1 LTTDRALAR
10 AVYCAAKSVYLD
22 IDAAMR
28 RCMDNRMNN
37 LEVKSTKIFE
47 GSPEALSR
55 LLRADYLRAETFSGL
70 TQAFT
75 WGKR

>member
-1 LTTDRALAR
+1 
-10 AVYCAAKSVYLD
+10 
-22 IDAAMR
+22 
-28 RCMDNRMNN
+28 MNN
-37 LEVKSTKIFE
+37 PEVKSTKIFE

-55 LLRADYLRAETFSGL
+55 LLRVDYLRAETFSGL